1 MGLGAWKSWG
11 EEGGGR
17 GLQFPGAPVLSLRA
31 CRDAA
36 GPWGTGAWGQN
47 RGRRVPGCNDVPR
60 TQQLQVREDVNEV
73 SHTRVAVDPGPQDTG
88 RALLGALTQPQLCLV
103 AHDQGRELAPVG
115 GLQGVHHFVETA
127 HNPGRH
133 LVQEMLGAGN
143 HRLPGARA
151 PGHDR
156 CRRPRRRAEA
166 SPGLGGRGP

>member
-103 AHDQGRELAPVG
+103 AHDQGRCGTGNIRLQLQKPGSTAPRRPAV
-115 GLQGVHHFVETA
+115 T
-127 HNPGRH
+127 
-133 LVQEMLGAGN
+133 
-143 HRLPGARA
+143 HRTGTSRRA
-151 PGHDR
+151 PGR
-156 CRRPRRRAEA
+156 PSLCRN
-166 SPGLGGRGP
+166 GT